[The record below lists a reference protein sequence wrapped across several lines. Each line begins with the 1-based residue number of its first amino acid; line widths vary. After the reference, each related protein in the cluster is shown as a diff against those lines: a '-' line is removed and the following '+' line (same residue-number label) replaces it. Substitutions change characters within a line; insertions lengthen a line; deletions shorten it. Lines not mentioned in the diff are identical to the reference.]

1 MQKIVIIGAGI
12 ASLTAAEA
20 LRQNGFDGTIT
31 ILGEE
36 NTLPYQRPPL
46 SKAI

>member
-20 LRQNGFDGTIT
+20 LRQNGFDVSGQ
-31 ILGEE
+31 L
-36 NTLPYQRPPL
+36 
-46 SKAI
+46 K